1 METKPRW
8 KFVLVEMKPIY
19 LRLRDK
25 PYFGGNGAENP
36 CLSVSKKKSYQD
48 IDGNFVSAERWERS
62 YASTFVKHVHKNKV
76 FPCYNE

>member
-36 CLSVSKKKSYQD
+36 CLSVSKKKV
-48 IDGNFVSAERWERS
+48 IKILMEIL
-62 YASTFVKHVHKNKV
+62 
-76 FPCYNE
+76 

>member
-1 METKPRW
+1 
-8 KFVLVEMKPIY
+8 MKPIY

-48 IDGNFVSAERWERS
+48 IDGNFVSAER
-62 YASTFVKHVHKNKV
+62 
-76 FPCYNE
+76 

>member
-1 METKPRW
+1 M
-8 KFVLVEMKPIY
+8 LVEMKPIY

-36 CLSVSKKKSYQD
+36 CLSVCQQKKKSYQD
-48 IDGNFVSAERWERS
+48 IDGNFVSAERLERS